1 MMRWRGFITALF
13 LAGPLCADPIET
25 ANEAIAA
32 LTQAGASLEA
42 AEASVDR
49 VSALTETIQ
58 AYEIAL
64 AAAREGIREV
74 TIRERSLSLELDSR
88 REEISRLLGVLQ
100 TLERATTPLLLI
112 HPTGAL
118 GTARGGMM
126 LAEVTPNL
134 QRQAD
139 QLGAQLEEL
148 SRLQITQE
156 ITQEEVAGGLRK
168 LSDARLQLSQAIVAR
183 EPLPKRFTDDVAGLQ
198 ILANSVQS
206 LEEFATTIE
215 TLQPLLDT
223 AVISFSDALG
233 QIPLPVSGSVFRN
246 FNEKDALGVERPGIL
261 VTTEPLA
268 LVTAPWN
275 ATVRFTGELLDYGN
289 VIILEPENRYLL
301 VLAGITNP
309 YVSAGDIVEQNDPL
323 GILNAAGIEF
333 GNNLV
338 EFSTNA
344 ETLERETLYIEIR
357 EDGQP
362 TDPADWFKLKAD
374 ES

>member
-1 MMRWRGFITALF
+1 MNWRGVIAACL
-13 LAGPLCADPIET
+13 LAAPLAADPIET

-32 LTQAGASLEA
+32 LKDAEVSLGS
-42 AEASVDR
+42 AEASDDR
-49 VSALTETIQ
+49 VAALTETIQ
-58 AYEIAL
+58 AYEVAL

-148 SRLQITQE
+148 SQLQITQE
-156 ITQEEVAGGLRK
+156 ITQEEVSAGLRK
-168 LSDARLQLSQAIVAR
+168 LTDARLQLSQAIVTRA
-183 EPLPKRFTDDVAGLQ
+183 PLPKRFSDDRAGLQ
-198 ILANSVQS
+198 ILANSVES

-215 TLQPLLDT
+215 TLQPPLDS

-233 QIPLPVSGSVFRN
+233 QIPLPVSGTIFRN
-246 FNEKDALGVERPGIL
+246 YKDRDALGIERPGIL

-268 LVTAPWN
+268 LVTSPWN

-333 GNNLV
+333 GENLV